1 MGQLPMFN
9 RYNGFMVNNNTFL
22 ERRRPEAAGQDQE
35 GDHEAGGG
43 DQDQPARPRQVP
55 G

>member
-1 MGQLPMFN
+1 MSN
-9 RYNGFMVNNNTFL
+9 CYNGYIVKNNNICIL